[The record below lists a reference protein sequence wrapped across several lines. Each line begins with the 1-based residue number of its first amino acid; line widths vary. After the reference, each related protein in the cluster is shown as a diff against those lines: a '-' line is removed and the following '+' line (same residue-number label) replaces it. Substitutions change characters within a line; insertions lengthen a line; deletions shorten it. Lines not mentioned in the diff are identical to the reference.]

1 MKNLLR
7 MSKGR
12 RRFNGFTLVELVV
25 VVAVVGV
32 LAAVAAPKL
41 LGVGESARKAQLD
54 SIAGALSAAA
64 AGNYSKRQAQGN
76 DAADTQAVANCAATA
91 TLLDIDVDTASY
103 TIAGGSIANAVSGEC
118 TITTVKQPAISS
130 TFSAYGTI

>member
-7 MSKGR
+7 MSKGK

-41 LGVGESARKAQLD
+41 LGVGSSARQAQLN
-54 SIAGALSAAA
+54 SLAGAMSSAA
-64 AGNYSKRQAQGN
+64 AGNYSKRQASGTT
-76 DAADTQAVANCAATA
+76 ATGTIAIANCNQVGA
-91 TLLDIDVDTASY
+91 LLDVTLDAIKYEVESANTSTTA
-103 TIAGGSIANAVSGEC
+103 AVTC
-118 TITTVKQPAISS
+118 TVKTKASPILESE
-130 TFSAYGTI
+130 FSVYGTL